1 MTHGIRAPLHPP
13 ARFLD
18 HFFRNFGLAKNAT
31 HHRNGNKPQNLM
43 QQGGWTIPQ
52 AVESALKSPF

>member
-1 MTHGIRAPLHPP
+1 M
-13 ARFLD
+13 D

-31 HHRNGNKPQNLM
+31 RHRNGNKPQNLM

-52 AVESALKSPF
+52 TAESALKPPF